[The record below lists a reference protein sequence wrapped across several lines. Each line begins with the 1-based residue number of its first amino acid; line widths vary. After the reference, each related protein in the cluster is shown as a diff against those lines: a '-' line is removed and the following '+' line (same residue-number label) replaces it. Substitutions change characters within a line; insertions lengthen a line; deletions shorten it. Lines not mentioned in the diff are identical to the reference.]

1 MKKKILFRLF
11 LVIFIISVGLLI
23 NTYYKSYKADKLY
36 DEAREMYY
44 KNIEDVL
51 NKKISSEE
59 EKDIENSE
67 ETNSLEE
74 LVEEQVEEEA
84 TENPS
89 EEPREENAQEEVVQ
103 QEPQQ
108 EENQI
113 SKEDIDF
120 EENVIGWINIDGTR
134 IDYPV
139 VQTDNNDFYLNHNYK
154 GERDSYGSIYMDFR
168 NVSVERDDNIIIYG
182 HKIRDGSMFSDLAN
196 YTNEGIYKDY
206 FENNDTITLDHKG
219 ERTTW
224 EIYSAYVVNL
234 DSEDYY
240 LYTIFKDREKYKGF
254 IEESKERSLVK
265 KDIEITEDDTV
276 ISLVTCNFWYDNA
289 RVIIH
294 GKLIK

>member
-1 MKKKILFRLF
+1 MKKRILFRFF
-11 LVIFIISVGLLI
+11 LVIFIISAGLLI

-36 DEAREMYY
+36 DEARNMYY
-44 KNIEDVL
+44 ENIEKVL
-51 NKKISSEE
+51 DEKINNNEE
-59 EKDIENSE
+59 EIENIE
-67 ETNSLEE
+67 EIENAGEVVEEILEE
-74 LVEEQVEEEA
+74 EYN
-84 TENPS
+84 ENPS
-89 EEPREENAQEEVVQ
+89 EEAQEEISEGESVQ

-108 EENQI
+108 EESSI
-113 SKEDIDF
+113 SKEDIVF
-120 EENVIGWINIDGTR
+120 EENVIGWINVDGTN

-139 VQTDNNDFYLNHNYK
+139 VQADDNEYYLNHNYK

-196 YTNEGIYKDY
+196 YTNEGIYKEY
-206 FENNDTITLDHKG
+206 FENNDTVTLDHNG

-224 EIYSAYVVNL
+224 QIYSAYVVNL
-234 DSEDYY
+234 DREDYY
-240 LYTIFKDREKYKGF
+240 LFTIFKDREKYKDF
-254 IEESKERSLVK
+254 IEDSKERSLVK

-294 GKLIK
+294 GKLIE

>member
-1 MKKKILFRLF
+1 MKKRILFRFF
-11 LVIFIISVGLLI
+11 LVIFIISAGLLI

-36 DEAREMYY
+36 DEARNMYY
-44 KNIEDVL
+44 ENIEKVL
-51 NKKISSEE
+51 DEKINNNEEEIENIEEIENAGEVVEEILEEEYNENSSEE
-59 EKDIENSE
+59 
-67 ETNSLEE
+67 
-74 LVEEQVEEEA
+74 
-84 TENPS
+84 
-89 EEPREENAQEEVVQ
+89 AQEEISEGESVQ

-108 EENQI
+108 EESSI
-113 SKEDIDF
+113 SKEDIVF
-120 EENVIGWINIDGTR
+120 EENVIGWINVDGTN

-139 VQTDNNDFYLNHNYK
+139 VQADDNEYYLNHNYK

-196 YTNEGIYKDY
+196 YTNEGIYKEY
-206 FENNDTITLDHKG
+206 FENNDTVTLDHNG

-234 DSEDYY
+234 DREDYY
-240 LYTIFKDREKYKGF
+240 LFTIFKDREKYKDF
-254 IEESKERSLVK
+254 IEDSKERSLVK
-265 KDIEITEDDTV
+265 KDIEITEDDTI

-294 GKLIK
+294 GKLIE

>member
-1 MKKKILFRLF
+1 MKKKILFRFF
-11 LVIFIISVGLLI
+11 LVIFIISAGLLI

-36 DEAREMYY
+36 DEARNMYY
-44 KNIEDVL
+44 ENIEKVL
-51 NKKISSEE
+51 DEKINNNEEEIENIEEIENAGEVVEEILEEEYNENSSEE
-59 EKDIENSE
+59 
-67 ETNSLEE
+67 
-74 LVEEQVEEEA
+74 
-84 TENPS
+84 
-89 EEPREENAQEEVVQ
+89 AQEEISEGESVQ

-108 EENQI
+108 EESSI
-113 SKEDIDF
+113 SKEDIVF
-120 EENVIGWINIDGTR
+120 EENVIGWINVDGTN

-139 VQTDNNDFYLNHNYK
+139 VQADDNEYYLNHNYK

-196 YTNEGIYKDY
+196 YTNEGIYKEY
-206 FENNDTITLDHKG
+206 FENNDTVTLDHNG

-234 DSEDYY
+234 DREDYY
-240 LYTIFKDREKYKGF
+240 LFTIFKDREKYKDF
-254 IEESKERSLVK
+254 IEDSKERSLVK
-265 KDIEITEDDTV
+265 KDIEITEDDTI

-294 GKLIK
+294 GKLIE

>member
-1 MKKKILFRLF
+1 MKKRILFRFF
-11 LVIFIISVGLLI
+11 LVIFIISAGLLI

-36 DEAREMYY
+36 DEARNMYY
-44 KNIEDVL
+44 ENIEKVL
-51 NKKISSEE
+51 DEKINNNEE
-59 EKDIENSE
+59 EIENIE
-67 ETNSLEE
+67 EIENAGEVVEEILEE
-74 LVEEQVEEEA
+74 EYN
-84 TENPS
+84 ENPS
-89 EEPREENAQEEVVQ
+89 EEAQEEISEGESVQ

-108 EENQI
+108 EESSI
-113 SKEDIDF
+113 SKEDIVF
-120 EENVIGWINIDGTR
+120 EENVIGWINVDGTN

-139 VQTDNNDFYLNHNYK
+139 VQADDNEYYLNHNYK

-196 YTNEGIYKDY
+196 YTNEGIYKEY
-206 FENNDTITLDHKG
+206 FENNDTVTLDHNG

-234 DSEDYY
+234 DREDYY
-240 LYTIFKDREKYKGF
+240 LFTIFKDREKYKDF
-254 IEESKERSLVK
+254 IEDSKERSLVK
-265 KDIEITEDDTV
+265 KDIEITEDDTI

-294 GKLIK
+294 GKLIE

>member
-1 MKKKILFRLF
+1 MKKKILFRFF
-11 LVIFIISVGLLI
+11 LVIFIISAGLLI

-36 DEAREMYY
+36 DEARNMYY
-44 KNIEDVL
+44 ENIEKVL
-51 NKKISSEE
+51 DEKINNNEE
-59 EKDIENSE
+59 EIENIE
-67 ETNSLEE
+67 EIENAGEVVEEILEE
-74 LVEEQVEEEA
+74 EYN
-84 TENPS
+84 ENPS
-89 EEPREENAQEEVVQ
+89 EEAQEEISEGESVQ

-108 EENQI
+108 EESSI
-113 SKEDIDF
+113 SKEDIVF
-120 EENVIGWINIDGTR
+120 EENVIGWINVDGTN

-139 VQTDNNDFYLNHNYK
+139 VQADDNEYYLNHNYK

-196 YTNEGIYKDY
+196 YTNEGIYKEY
-206 FENNDTITLDHKG
+206 FENNDTVTLDHNG

-224 EIYSAYVVNL
+224 QIYSAYVVNL
-234 DSEDYY
+234 DREDYY
-240 LYTIFKDREKYKGF
+240 LFTIFKDREKYKDF
-254 IEESKERSLVK
+254 IEDSKERSLVK

-294 GKLIK
+294 GKLIE